1 MLHGFDAVARHTDG
15 GWSSVPAHLYD
26 VHFVCSVSL
35 CISKGLFEVHVALRP
50 TASKVLCCWVLYV
63 PWVCKVAE
71 GLVSCQPCMLTQ
83 RFIGD

>member
-35 CISKGLFEVHVALRP
+35 CI
-50 TASKVLCCWVLYV
+50 VLCCWVLYV